1 MRQVG
6 DAVDESG
13 IGARRRGHLPPAQ
26 AHRGRRGHGGES
38 LRLLEAEVC
47 GPSVSAFEVPERP
60 TEVGVIRNVVRGS
73 QRGRKCL

>member
-1 MRQVG
+1 
-6 DAVDESG
+6 
-13 IGARRRGHLPPAQ
+13 
-26 AHRGRRGHGGES
+26 

-47 GPSVSAFEVPERP
+47 GSTVRAFEVPERP